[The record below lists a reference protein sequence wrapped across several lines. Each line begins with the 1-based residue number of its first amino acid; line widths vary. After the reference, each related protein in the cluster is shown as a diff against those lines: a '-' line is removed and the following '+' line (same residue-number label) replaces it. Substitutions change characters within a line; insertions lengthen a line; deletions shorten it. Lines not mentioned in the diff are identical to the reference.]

1 MRLAR
6 PDEDNVFECRVCRV
20 IQIGQDKESKARP
33 FRDRVDQ
40 E

>member
-6 PDEDNVFECRVCRV
+6 PDEDNVFECRLCRV
-20 IQIGQDKESKARP
+20 IQIGQDEAKTRP
-33 FRDRVDQ
+33 FRDKVDQ